1 MSVFRYLAQDHKG
14 DASGGVLDAADES
27 EAISTLQR
35 QGLVVLSITA
45 EVEAESRSPLRW
57 SSVSGRDLIFFS
69 GQLATLVEG
78 GIPLMRTLSLL
89 GQRTRSPLLR
99 QAVQQLARDLA
110 RGLSLH
116 KAMERHPA
124 VFDELWIALVQA
136 GELGGQLP
144 RALRQIRDFTAA
156 QEELRSKVVTALA
169 YPAILFIISM
179 GVLAFFIIKI
189 VPTFADIFRSFGLS
203 LPPLTLAIVTISQ
216 VVVHHFGKIIL
227 AAVSVVF
234 AYKLAVLTRFGQMIR
249 SRVEL
254 SLPVFGDFVQNILL
268 ERLLST
274 LSTLI
279 SSGVSILSALS
290 VLQRAFSRN
299 LVFHD
304 ALEQVRLG
312 VASGKTIS
320 KSMKETTVFEPLVT
334 DMVWMGEES
343 GRLPDV
349 LETLAD
355 FYREQIDQFIRRFS
369 AVIDPIMVVCI
380 GGVVGVIVIAVFMP
394 IFQLS
399 QVGR

>member
-1 MSVFRYLAQDHKG
+1 MGVFRYLAQNEKG
-14 DASGGVLDAADES
+14 DTSSGVLDAADES

-35 QGLVVLSITA
+35 QGLIILSIAA
-45 EVEAESRSPLRW
+45 EVEDGSRSPLRW
-57 SSVSGRDLIFFS
+57 STVTRHDLIFFS
-69 GQLATLVEG
+69 GQLATLIEG
-78 GIPLMRTLSLL
+78 GIPLMRTLGLL
-89 GQRTRSPLLR
+89 GQRTRNPVLR
-99 QAVQQLARDLA
+99 EAVQQVAKDLA
-110 RGLSLH
+110 RGNSLH

-124 VFDELWIALVQA
+124 VFDELWVALVQA

-144 RALRQIRDFTAA
+144 RALRQIRDFTAS

-169 YPAILFIISM
+169 YPAILFLISM
-179 GVLAFFIIKI
+179 GVLTFFIVKI
-189 VPTFADIFRSFGLS
+189 VPTFADIFRSFGLA
-203 LPPLTLAIVTISQ
+203 LPPLTLAIVTVSQ
-216 VVVHHFGKIIL
+216 IAVNHFGKIL
-227 AAVSVVF
+227 VGAAGLVF
-234 AYKLAVLTRFGQMIR
+234 AYKLAVLTRFGRLAR
-249 SRVEL
+249 SKIEL

-299 LVFHD
+299 LVFYD
-304 ALEQVRLG
+304 ALERVRTG

-320 KSMKETTVFEPLVT
+320 RSMKETGVFEPLVT

-349 LETLAD
+349 LGTLAA
-355 FYREQIDQFIRRFS
+355 FYREQVDQFIRRFS
-369 AVIDPIMVVCI
+369 AIIDPIMVVCI
-380 GGVVGVIVIAVFMP
+380 GSVIAVLMLSMFMP

-399 QVGR
+399 QIR